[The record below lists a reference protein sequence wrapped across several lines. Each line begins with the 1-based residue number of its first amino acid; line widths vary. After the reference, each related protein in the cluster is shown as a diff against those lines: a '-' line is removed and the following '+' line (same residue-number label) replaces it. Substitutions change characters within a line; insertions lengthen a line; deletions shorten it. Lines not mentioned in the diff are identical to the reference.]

1 MALPPPEQCSCEESG
16 DGVFQRRPRCGGGE
30 CRVCGFQPPNLAT
43 WEAEGPWAVVVK
55 AARASGGCWE
65 GWRRKRWTAAVAEP
79 EIGMRQRRGREAVSQ
94 RVGRDVSA
102 AAGVAEDSGC
112 SGGQQGA

>member
-1 MALPPPEQCSCEESG
+1 M
-16 DGVFQRRPRCGGGE
+16 
-30 CRVCGFQPPNLAT
+30 
-43 WEAEGPWAVVVK
+43 WEAEGPWAAVVK